1 MEKKRKRRRAYAR
14 AYYRMALLAL
24 AAMVTA
30 RLVMLM
36 IDVIQLQIK
45 NAGAFSIPVY
55 AAILVFTGWE
65 LKTWTGQG
73 KEKKIMWTYKCDHCG
88 AALDP
93 GERCDCQDRPTEYNG
108 KPIFT
113 QENFNYSKAEI
124 GDYVEQAVVD
134 DAMDCLPPASM
145 SARCAQMG
153 EPYSHREDPETGRFR
168 PTYYTFKKVAGEW
181 PNGIW
186 QFCGCCFQGETVPRG
201 KDPVYC

>member
-1 MEKKRKRRRAYAR
+1 MEKSKRRRSYAR
-14 AYYRMALLAL
+14 AYYRLSVLCL

-30 RLVMLM
+30 RLILLM
-36 IDVIQLQIK
+36 IDVIQLQIQT
-45 NAGAFSIPVY
+45 AGAFSIPAS

-73 KEKKIMWTYKCDHCG
+73 KEKKSCG
-88 AALDP
+88 PTSVTAA
-93 GERCDCQDRPTEYNG
+93 EA
-108 KPIFT
+108 K
-113 QENFNYSKAEI
+113 I

-153 EPYSHREDPETGRFR
+153 EPYSHREDPETGRLR
-168 PTYYTFKKVAGEW
+168 PTYYTFKRVAGEW

-201 KDPVYC
+201 KDPIYC